1 MIQWQLKEK
10 PRMQLK
16 KQTYP
21 CKLWNTHIDNPGIK
35 KETQDKIIGNEKNN
49 ILSSKLLNT
58 VKAVFRT
65 NVLSFLKNK
74 ENLGL
79 LITKIGK

>member
-1 MIQWQLKEK
+1 MTIERKTK
-10 PRMQLK
+10 NAIK

-21 CKLWNTHIDNPGIK
+21 CKLWKTHIDNPGIK

-65 NVLSFLKNK
+65 NVLFFFK
-74 ENLGL
+74 E
-79 LITKIGK
+79 